1 MTTPANVT
9 REHRAEAA
17 RLLAIQFVD
26 TVSLTPAVDEWV
38 ATGSWDK
45 IQMPTYDRVAQA
57 LADRDARIGELERGL
72 PTLVDDGFS
81 DGQRICSVCGGR
93 ESLPHTANHCF
104 SGGIAVG
111 QLDTA
116 NTKAQLAR
124 VVGALSEACDATELD
139 GFEMRQTLR
148 EVLKGIDDGK

>member
-1 MTTPANVT
+1 M
-9 REHRAEAA
+9 
-17 RLLAIQFVD
+17 
-26 TVSLTPAVDEWV
+26 
-38 ATGSWDK
+38 
-45 IQMPTYDRVAQA
+45 
-57 LADRDARIGELERGL
+57 
-72 PTLVDDGFS
+72 LVDDGFN

-124 VVGALSEACDATELD
+124 VVGALEKIRAIVADRVYDNADEESL
-139 GFEMRQTLR
+139 MR
-148 EVLKGIDDGK
+148 IDDECVLTMKEISNGQ